1 MSGGILVLSA
11 VTLLA
16 VLGIIVVFVVLP
28 VVVKARCIST
38 AKDRG
43 VTLTLD
49 HVAIGLGEVRLVK
62 VAFTL
67 DGVPQLTARADD
79 AQVILSGLSPADA
92 TVHGLSLTLDGAAE
106 TVQKSIDAWREA
118 QARATSAVDA
128 AAQRK
133 IAFNRAHITWLHA
146 FGQTAVLESTEAD
159 GEADAGEG
167 SLHLVADHT
176 TLMAGHA
183 TFGPWRTTLER
194 SAQGTR
200 TDVELDPVVPG
211 GPSVVYVRTPAGAV
225 SIRANVA
232 KSPLSRIGIPAKSVG
247 LAADADVEAQIA
259 FDEALNGAA
268 TMTAGVDV
276 THAIFSGMPVDVQLR
291 LNAAGDVVKG
301 LNVTNSQMRAGP
313 ITAAVTGT
321 MKVFDDGARLALS
334 WSTRPM
340 PCTEVGKQL
349 ATQALGALGAQ
360 LGQLAVNA
368 GGLAGLRIT
377 GDALASGLITLDSRD
392 VSTASF
398 TMTGNQTCG
407 LALF

>member
-1 MSGGILVLSA
+1 MGGGILVLSA

-16 VLGIIVVFVVLP
+16 VLGIVVVFVVLP

-38 AKDRG
+38 AKERG
-43 VTLTLD
+43 ITLTLD

-62 VAFTL
+62 IAFAL

-79 AQVILSGLSPADA
+79 AQVTLSGLTPADA

-106 TVQKSIDAWREA
+106 AVQKSLDAWRET

-133 IAFNRAHITWLHA
+133 ITVSHAHLTWLHA

-176 TLMAGHA
+176 TLTAGHA

-194 SAQGTR
+194 SVQGTR

-247 LAADADVEAQIA
+247 LATDADVEAQIA
-259 FDEALNGAA
+259 LDEALNGTA
-268 TMTAGVDV
+268 TMTAGVDLTRAV
-276 THAIFSGMPVDVQLR
+276 FSSVPVDLQLR
-291 LNAAGDVVKG
+291 LNAAGDVTKG
-301 LNVTNSQMRAGP
+301 MNVTQSALRAGP
-313 ITAAVTGT
+313 ITASVTGT
-321 MKVFDDGARLALS
+321 VQLFDDGARLALA
-334 WSTRPM
+334 WSTRPV

-368 GGLAGLRIT
+368 GGLAGLRVT
-377 GDALASGLITLDSRD
+377 GNALASGLITLDSRD
-392 VSTASF
+392 VSAASF
-398 TMTGNQTCG
+398 TMTGNETCG